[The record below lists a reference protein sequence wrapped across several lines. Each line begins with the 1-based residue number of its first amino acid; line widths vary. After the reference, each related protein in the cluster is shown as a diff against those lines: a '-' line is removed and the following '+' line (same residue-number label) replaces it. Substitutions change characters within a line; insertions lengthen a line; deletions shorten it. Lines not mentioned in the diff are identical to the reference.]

1 MHFGMTVPP
10 QGHERPGRAL
20 EKRLAGR
27 IGRPVQAF
35 GFVTP
40 AARGGWVWDV
50 LSLGIDGSLV
60 NAAAATVVGTA
71 AVTGVAKRR
80 ARATGLETRMVLAA
94 TAHDVHLFRM
104 RALDRV
110 LSNHIVSFDFGAI
123 TDIAVRGKEPAKITI
138 ALADGSTVKLDG
150 DREQRAAFDHL
161 RALAVAV
168 PVGTPLPAPAAPSG
182 DRVGS
187 VLASAAGRALRG
199 AATTAKRARTTRST
213 PRPSAPD

>member
-1 MHFGMTVPP
+1 MTVPS

-20 EKRLAGR
+20 KKRLAGR

-80 ARATGLETRMVLAA
+80 ARATGLGTRMVLAT

-110 LSNHIVSFDFGAI
+110 ISNHIVSFDFGAI
-123 TDIAVRGKEPAKITI
+123 TDIEVRGKEPAKITI

-150 DREQRAAFDHL
+150 DRAQRAAFDHL
-161 RALAVAV
+161 RALAAAV
-168 PVGTPLPAPAAPSG
+168 PVGTLPPARPAPSG
-182 DRVGS
+182 AGLAG
-187 VLASAAGRALRG
+187 VLASAAGHALRG
-199 AATTAKRARTTRST
+199 AATAAKRARTARNT
-213 PRPSAPD
+213 PDQTPPIAR